1 VAALLLDGDPEARL
15 PQPNLVREGPAR
27 GLEARVDPVRYGA
40 ALHEDDG
47 VMPVPSRDG
56 CRQPED
62 VTGFGAA
69 GHQLEAHRREVVTLV
84 HDERSTKLIKS

>member
-1 VAALLLDGDPEARL
+1 
-15 PQPNLVREGPAR
+15 
-27 GLEARVDPVRYGA
+27 
-40 ALHEDDG
+40 
-47 VMPVPSRDG
+47 MPVPSRDG